1 MRISILKKI
10 IALFVGFIT
19 LGVNFF
25 AGGYQP
31 KEAGPILTFAAISDV
46 HLTVDPLRADML
58 ALGLADME
66 SASHRLNALLF
77 CGDNTDHGYRD
88 QYNLLAQTL
97 AKYSPADEIILAEGN
112 HDTWTSSKDNDY
124 APAKALFLEYSK
136 RISGRE
142 LTEAYFT
149 TEING
154 YTFIVMA
161 SEYDHTDAYFSDA
174 QLSWLDTALSAAA
187 TDGKPVFVVS
197 HWPLNGSHGL
207 TKVWTLEE
215 TDPATGGMGD
225 QSDAVEA
232 ILKKYKNVF
241 LISGHLHNGFSTE
254 TTKKLDPIF
263 KYTDIEHDGS
273 FHSVN
278 LPSYMYPGTRGSGLN
293 AQGYVFEVYADKVIL
308 RGRNFAAGAWLP
320 THSETIPLVK

>member
-1 MRISILKKI
+1 MKITLFKKF
-10 IALFVGFIT
+10 IALMVGIIT
-19 LGVNFF
+19 LGINFF
-25 AGGYQP
+25 MGGYKP
-31 KEAGPILTFAAISDV
+31 KEAEPLLTFAAISDV
-46 HLTVDPLRADML
+46 HITVDPARADML

-66 SASHRLNALLF
+66 DASHRLNALLF

-88 QYNLLAQTL
+88 QYNLLAQTV
-97 AKYSPADEIILAEGN
+97 AKYDPADEIILAEGN

-124 APAKALFLEYSK
+124 DPAKALFIEYSK

-154 YTFIVMA
+154 YKFIVMA

-174 QLSWLDTALSAAA
+174 QLSWLDAELSAAA
-187 TDGKPVFVVS
+187 TDGKPVFVIS
-197 HWPLNGSHGL
+197 HWPLNGTHGL

-215 TDPATGGMGD
+215 TDPDTGGMGD

-232 ILKKYKNVF
+232 ILKKYDNVF
-241 LISGHLHNGFSTE
+241 LISGHLHNGFSTAL
-254 TTKKLDPIF
+254 TQKLDPIF
-263 KYTDIEHDGS
+263 KYTDIETEGS

-278 LPSYMYPGTRGSGLN
+278 LPSYMYPATRGSNFN
-293 AQGYVFEVYADKVIL
+293 AQGCVFEVYADKVIV

-320 THSETIPLVK
+320 THTATLALVK